1 MAYTKVNIDAQLKRY
16 SDIRNVGGVECITDV
31 YARSSLQPNIYWF
44 TAKVARCTGT
54 YCLQILKLKI
64 QCSVIVDDKLL
75 VGCKHADSSFGFASC
90 LCLGT
95 VSVEEAVN
103 RQWNLLEEHIVRL
116 RPVELGRSFGS
127 IEFWTAPGDSE
138 LACANNEL
146 PLQLVKKLSTT
157 VSAKE
162 VGANLEVVTNKG
174 VGFHVERAEDG
185 SILDAFE

>member
-1 MAYTKVNIDAQLKRY
+1 MYRY
-16 SDIRNVGGVECITDV
+16 VLS
-31 YARSSLQPNIYWF
+31 PNI
-44 TAKVARCTGT
+44 
-54 YCLQILKLKI
+54 KLKI
-64 QCSVIVDDKLL
+64 QCGVIIDDYSCANKLTL
-75 VGCKHADSSFGFASC
+75 WFSC

-138 LACANNEL
+138 LACANNER

-185 SILDAFE
+185 SIPT

>member
-16 SDIRNVGGVECITDV
+16 SDIRNVGGLECITDV

-44 TAKVARCTGT
+44 TAKVARCT
-54 YCLQILKLKI
+54 
-64 QCSVIVDDKLL
+64 
-75 VGCKHADSSFGFASC
+75 
-90 LCLGT
+90 GT

-146 PLQLVKKLSTT
+146 PLQPVKKRSTT